1 MMHRA
6 RPGVRRAAMIVC
18 SLVTAGC
25 SSSTRAD
32 GGYPHAAEP
41 IGTLRQSYDGEL
53 SESLAVYTFRNIDR
67 LFPTRTI
74 PRSAHP
80 LPLPGA
86 DTPLGDLS
94 FTDRGVRYTLDDYL
108 GRNRV
113 SGLLI
118 LQDGRIRFERYRL
131 GNSPRTRR
139 VSTSG
144 AKSITSTLVR
154 PAPKPGAIASR
165 AGAVTKYVP

>member
-1 MMHRA
+1 MLHTA
-6 RPGVRRAAMIVC
+6 RPGVQRAAMIVC
-18 SLVTAGC
+18 SLVRAGC
-25 SSSTRAD
+25 RSSRRAD
-32 GGYPHAAEP
+32 GGYRQAAEP
-41 IGTLRQSYDGEL
+41 IGTVRQSYDGAL

-80 LPLPGA
+80 LPLPAA

-131 GNSPRTRR
+131 RDFPRTPWMCIF
-139 VSTSG
+139 G
-144 AKSITSTLVR
+144 GQPLTST
-154 PAPKPGAIASR
+154 
-165 AGAVTKYVP
+165 